1 MLKTAII
8 IPCYNEEERIQK
20 NKILELVSRKE
31 ITVYLTNDGSS
42 DATLEVLTSIA
53 QENVNQIKVINFEK
67 NEGKASAIY
76 KAIHLV
82 RNQNQFDYIG
92 YFDADFSTP
101 VTEML
106 RMLDFNV
113 TNPVLFIFGSRVKLL
128 NSVIK
133 RKIYRHI
140 IGRVIITVINWKFK
154 LAIYDTQCGAKL
166 FSNEIIE
173 KVFNKPFYT
182 SWLFDVEIF
191 IRLKNLNLLLEG
203 YEFPLKEWRDVEGSK
218 LGFKTGFKIIKEMLL
233 LHKKY

>member
-101 VTEML
+101 VNAQVIVFWIKVRLKKYLEL
-106 RMLDFNV
+106 RL
-113 TNPVLFIFGSRVKLL
+113 R
-128 NSVIK
+128 
-133 RKIYRHI
+133 
-140 IGRVIITVINWKFK
+140 IGR
-154 LAIYDTQCGAKL
+154 
-166 FSNEIIE
+166 
-173 KVFNKPFYT
+173 KV
-182 SWLFDVEIF
+182 
-191 IRLKNLNLLLEG
+191 
-203 YEFPLKEWRDVEGSK
+203 
-218 LGFKTGFKIIKEMLL
+218 
-233 LHKKY
+233 